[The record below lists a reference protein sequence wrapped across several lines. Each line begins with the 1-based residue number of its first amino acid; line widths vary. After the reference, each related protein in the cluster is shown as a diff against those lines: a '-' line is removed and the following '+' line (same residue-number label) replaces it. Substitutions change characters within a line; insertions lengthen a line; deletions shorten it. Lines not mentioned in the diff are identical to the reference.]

1 MSVMDDSVRQ
11 SGKSLRWTS
20 SVIITINK
28 IINVEE
34 EKKSFTSVWGTLWLF
49 QWWQLLQLIASIQHN
64 VCNSS
69 RCTVAAPHVT
79 TERDR
84 IKHREASGPTF
95 CQIQVVSSCAVSVSF
110 SKGVIK
116 ESVYLWHFHSQK
128 WTPEQ
133 FYSLNP
139 HTTVQLDTVYVDYRI
154 IDIWHLWEN
163 YTVYS

>member
-1 MSVMDDSVRQ
+1 MVLNFSRHWNTNSSPNKVLQLCLYKDKMSVMDDSVRQ

-28 IINVEE
+28 IISVEE
-34 EKKSFTSVWGTLWLF
+34 EKKILSISLRYIVALPVMAAT
-49 QWWQLLQLIASIQHN
+49 ASIQHN

-84 IKHREASGPTF
+84 IEHREASGPTS

-116 ESVYLWHFHSQK
+116 ESVYL
-128 WTPEQ
+128 
-133 FYSLNP
+133 
-139 HTTVQLDTVYVDYRI
+139 
-154 IDIWHLWEN
+154 
-163 YTVYS
+163 